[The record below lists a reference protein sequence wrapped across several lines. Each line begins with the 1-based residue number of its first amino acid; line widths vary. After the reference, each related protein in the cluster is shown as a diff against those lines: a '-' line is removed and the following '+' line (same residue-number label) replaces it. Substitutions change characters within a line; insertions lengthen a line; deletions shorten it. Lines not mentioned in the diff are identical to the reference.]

1 MPVAPAELTA
11 HFTVAGPAAAVAAA
25 RRAVEP
31 TGLAREAGP
40 DELALAGARAEV
52 LAALGDAV
60 SAALDA
66 GAHGIDAR
74 LEAPTEARP

>member
-11 HFTVAGPAAAVAAA
+11 HFTVEGPDEALAAATSAAG
-25 RRAVEP
+25 R
-31 TGLAREAGP
+31 LAREAGP
-40 DELALAGARAEV
+40 GEVMIAGPRGEV

-60 SAALDA
+60 TAALDA

-74 LEAPTEARP
+74 LVAPTESRP